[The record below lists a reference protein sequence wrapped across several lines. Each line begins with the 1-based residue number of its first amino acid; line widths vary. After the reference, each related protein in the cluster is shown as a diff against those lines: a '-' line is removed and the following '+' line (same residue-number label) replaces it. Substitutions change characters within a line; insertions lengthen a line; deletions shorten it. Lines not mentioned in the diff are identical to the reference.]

1 MSPSSLLFTQ
11 SAKYLRRPR
20 GQPANQPWVGDFSPR
35 HFASHYEA
43 LKKRLPGKASGREER
58 WYHRGDSA
66 GAIHMASWLGRMEK
80 LQEEW
85 GVQMVAAYEDDDD
98 ELAADNRR
106 MGATSGEV

>member
-1 MSPSSLLFTQ
+1 
-11 SAKYLRRPR
+11 
-20 GQPANQPWVGDFSPR
+20 
-35 HFASHYEA
+35 
-43 LKKRLPGKASGREER
+43 
-58 WYHRGDSA
+58 
-66 GAIHMASWLGRMEK
+66 MASWLGRMEK